1 MAGEFY
7 RKATTR
13 TRVKK
18 LRIQEKTKPK
28 TNQKMELGRKM
39 GYRPMGS
46 SITCCPM
53 RYSSHARLS
62 R

>member
-18 LRIQEKTKPK
+18 LRIQEKTK

-39 GYRPMGS
+39 GYRPMRS